1 MLIAL
6 VPVPFVDLRF
16 GNAKASCQRLNFLLA
31 PVRVPVKLGL
41 QNFALKAV
49 HARHEALTVGLELVA
64 RRLEHFVEA
73 IGLEQAQSA
82 QAVLVGSVE
91 GRPVRRRCVD

>member
-41 QNFALKAV
+41 QDFALKAV
-49 HARHEALTVGLELVA
+49 HARHEPLTVGLELVA

-73 IGLEQAQSA
+73 IRFEQAKSA
-82 QAVLVGSVE
+82 QAVLVSGVDGE
-91 GRPVRRRCVD
+91 PLRC